1 MRYLPLKSLLLCT
14 VLTSTASAAATLHE
28 SHRGE
33 GLGARS
39 AYSHQDVR
47 VPREDWENLQTAYRC
62 VMLHATLASPTIP
75 LDERRV
81 AALPA
86 TTVRVDEG
94 ERAVVALESRMDS
107 INLHNKD
114 ITFSN
119 ASDFLGEIQ
128 RFVETYQVASRTDSF
143 VVDLSANSIDGGFL
157 ERLLVVLEPVKDRV
171 SELRL
176 HQNGLYLRSIEQLA
190 PLLMLESF
198 KYLTVYANFIGTKR
212 LLAFG
217 EGVYD
222 EDADD
227 GYDAVYLTQDD
238 LLKLPMDQRRTC
250 LQKMIWIPKAYFKP
264 DADPTNVP
272 TVEGLI
278 SSDEILRIHRTYYG
292 LPVRD

>member
-1 MRYLPLKSLLLCT
+1 M
-14 VLTSTASAAATLHE
+14 
-28 SHRGE
+28 
-33 GLGARS
+33 
-39 AYSHQDVR
+39 
-47 VPREDWENLQTAYRC
+47 
-62 VMLHATLASPTIP
+62 
-75 LDERRV
+75 
-81 AALPA
+81 
-86 TTVRVDEG
+86 
-94 ERAVVALESRMDS
+94 VALESRMDS